1 MNILENKTYLYMTE
15 FFSGMAV
22 MAIELGANR
31 LLAPYFSSSQIVWTI
46 IIGTIMI
53 AMAIGNIW
61 GGRSADKNPDPA
73 RLYRRIM
80 LAAIWIA
87 LIPVVGKYV
96 ILGISGL
103 LVLTIN
109 THFLIIAAF
118 LSCMVIFVFPLMLL
132 GTVTPCLAKYTTR
145 NLENNGQTIGTL
157 GAFNTIGSIIG
168 TFLPTFLTIPTVG
181 TAITFLIFA
190 GILFLLAMIYFIATK
205 THHTLCV
212 VSASL
217 FVFACFFG
225 HQDGYAF
232 WEKNLIYEGES
243 VYNYLQVKETSN
255 ATILSTNV
263 LFGVQSM
270 KMKSGNLTGMF
281 YDYDLAGPAAL
292 AQENIKILILGNGT
306 GTFASQCQKYFP
318 KASIKAIEIDEKI
331 TSLAKTYFDYDN
343 KIPTITYDGRA
354 YLQAT
359 KEKYDMIMI
368 DAYQDITIPFQMS
381 SKEFFTLVKSHL
393 SNQGIM
399 AVNMNMHSSSQN
411 SINAYL
417 SDTISSV
424 FKSTYIA
431 DVDSSTNRE
440 LYACKNGHSFL
451 GRLKQNKSCIQNQ
464 ELSDLMTVV
473 ASELVEYKP
482 THHLLTDDQAPVELL
497 GMNML
502 DEMISQE
509 LGHYQSILKEK
520 GIQGLLES

>member
-1 MNILENKTYLYMTE
+1 M
-15 FFSGMAV
+15 S
-22 MAIELGANR
+22 
-31 LLAPYFSSSQIVWTI
+31 
-46 IIGTIMI
+46 
-53 AMAIGNIW
+53 
-61 GGRSADKNPDPA
+61 
-73 RLYRRIM
+73 
-80 LAAIWIA
+80 
-87 LIPVVGKYV
+87 
-96 ILGISGL
+96 
-103 LVLTIN
+103 
-109 THFLIIAAF
+109 
-118 LSCMVIFVFPLMLL
+118 
-132 GTVTPCLAKYTTR
+132 
-145 NLENNGQTIGTL
+145 
-157 GAFNTIGSIIG
+157 
-168 TFLPTFLTIPTVG
+168 
-181 TAITFLIFA
+181 
-190 GILFLLAMIYFIATK
+190 
-205 THHTLCV
+205 
-212 VSASL
+212 VSK
-217 FVFACFFG
+217 V
-225 HQDGYAF
+225 
-232 WEKNLIYEGES
+232 
-243 VYNYLQVKETSN
+243 
-255 ATILSTNV
+255 
-263 LFGVQSM
+263 
-270 KMKSGNLTGMF
+270 
-281 YDYDLAGPAAL
+281 
-292 AQENIKILILGNGT
+292 
-306 GTFASQCQKYFP
+306 
-318 KASIKAIEIDEKI
+318 
-331 TSLAKTYFDYDN
+331 
-343 KIPTITYDGRA
+343 IPTITYDGRA

-399 AVNMNMHSSSQN
+399 AVNMNMHSSSRN

-451 GRLKQNKSCIQNQ
+451 ERLKQNKSCIQNQ